1 MVAPADPSVPGIVAT
16 LQATTSNALEAAGG
30 YLASTQAALT
40 SQAPQ
45 EKKQGVTEV
54 LDDAKISTTGT
65 TDTTDNVVVSAQS
78 AASEPSQ
85 AEPSQA
91 ASNANTKTVVQPHVE
106 AAKQTASSLINSAA
120 QTAAT
125 TLNVAST
132 QTQGTKAAISGYTTA
147 ATEAAQ
153 AYTPKPQE
161 GVHNSQQGPVTPVSL
176 PAEGIEGVLMYGED
190 KSNSAKQQGE

>member
-45 EKKQGVTEV
+45 EKKQGITEV
-54 LDDAKISTTGT
+54 LDDAKISTT
-65 TDTTDNVVVSAQS
+65 DTTGTVVVAAQS
-78 AASEPSQ
+78 AG
-85 AEPSQA
+85 EPSQA
-91 ASNANTKTVVQPHVE
+91 ASNANTNTKAGVQPHVE
-106 AAKQTASSLINSAA
+106 AAKQSASSLINSAA

-125 TLNVAST
+125 TLNAAST

-153 AYTPKPQE
+153 AYTSKPQE
-161 GVHNSQQGPVTPVSL
+161 GVHNPQQGPETPVSL
-176 PAEGIEGVLMYGED
+176 PAEGIEGVLTYGED
-190 KSNSAKQQGE
+190 KSNSAKQRGE